1 MHVQALRTVQ
11 VVPNIANFM
20 PAKIRNMG
28 ALDLEKFEDAFYEIQ
43 NQGWRPEHRY
53 NPDLSFE
60 DNFYRVFSALG
71 ALARSS
77 QWNPFRV
84 DPHTERYV
92 HKTTDKIRDR
102 VLDVWGEKI
111 CEILLQAK
119 FELLEYN
126 PSGNY
131 PVPIPWNPRTE
142 EILEHSEVIQQFGG
156 TIRMCEEML
165 NQCICPLSRPTAAAA
180 DTAVAES
187 NNIPLNNIV
196 DEIMQETDNP
206 PPEPE
211 YDAPEEDEEYLYN
224 LV

>member
-28 ALDLEKFEDAFYEIQ
+28 ALDLERFEDAFYEIQ

-60 DNFYRVFSALG
+60 DNFYRVFSLIG

-84 DPHTERYV
+84 DPETEKYV

-111 CEILLQAK
+111 CDILLQAK

-131 PVPIPWNPRTE
+131 PVPVPWNPRTQ
-142 EILEHSEVIQQFGG
+142 EILQHSEVIEQFGH
-156 TIRMCEEML
+156 TIRLCEEML
-165 NQCICPLSRPTAAAA
+165 SQCICPLPQPPAAA
-180 DTAVAES
+180 DTAVAEP
-187 NNIPLNNIV
+187 NNIPLNDIV
-196 DEIMQETDNP
+196 DEIMQETEDP

-211 YDAPEEDEEYLYN
+211 YDAPEKEDEEYLYN